1 MTSIPAHALVWLPV
15 LVLGFYLARVVIVN
29 YTLDSYL
36 KVFLIVLAI
45 YVCVDVQICMIIYLP
60 RVVICLLP
68 L

>member
-60 RVVICLLP
+60 RVVICLFP